1 MDFRTIVKPI
11 EKKGIINHQ
20 NPIILMGSCFTD
32 NIGKKLQDA
41 LFDVDINP
49 TGILYNPASIANA
62 INEILINKQYTAKDL
77 FQRNDDSRYYSYNHH
92 SDFSSINKDRM
103 LENINNRISEANKI
117 IKQPSTLIIT
127 FGTAYI
133 YCLKETGSIVANC
146 HKQPASM
153 FDRRMLSIDEIVT
166 MWDTLI
172 SKLKDTNPSL
182 NIIFTVSPIRHLADG
197 AHDNQLSKSTL
208 LLSIAELCKKYSDII
223 YFPSY
228 EILLDDLRDY
238 RFYTQ
243 NMTHPS
249 SVAVDYIYSIF
260 SQSFF
265 DKNTIQLAEECESIT
280 RHIHHKHRT
289 DDINIIISFNTKT
302 QDIINSLLNKHP
314 YLIKPIQNSFKNL
327 N

>member
-41 LFDVDINP
+41 LFNVDINP

-133 YCLKETGSIVANC
+133 YSLKETGSIVANC
-146 HKQPASM
+146 HKQPAST

-166 MWDTLI
+166 MWDALI
-172 SKLKDTNPSL
+172 SKLKNTNPSL

-208 LLSIAELCKKYSDII
+208 LLSIAELCKKYSDIV

-238 RFYTQ
+238 RFYAQ
-243 NMTHPS
+243 DMTHPS

-265 DKNTIQLAEECESIT
+265 DKNTIQLSEECESIT
-280 RHIHHKHRT
+280 RRIHHKHRT

>member
-41 LFDVDINP
+41 LFNVDINP

-62 INEILINKQYTAKDL
+62 INDILTDKQYTAKDL

-103 LENINNRISEANKI
+103 LENINERISEANKI
-117 IKQPSTLIIT
+117 TQQPSTLIIT

-133 YCLKETGSIVANC
+133 YSLKETGAIVANC

-166 MWDTLI
+166 MWDALI

-238 RFYTQ
+238 RFYAQ
-243 NMTHPS
+243 DMTHPS

-280 RHIHHKHRT
+280 RRIHHKHRT